1 MRCQTTRS
9 HCEEVLRLRKA
20 LRVGQELVAELV
32 AELAELI
39 GSACPDASVWCD
51 AGGLGDRVDAFMAI
65 TVQEP
70 EKIPSTAPG
79 TTASPGG
86 GE

>member
-1 MRCQTTRS
+1 MSICMRCQVTRS

-20 LRVGQELVAELV
+20 LVAAQTMIV
-32 AELAELI
+32 DMASLI

-51 AGGLGDRVDAFMAI
+51 AGGLGDRVDAFSAI

-70 EKIPSTAPG
+70 EKIPSTTPASP
-79 TTASPGG
+79 ASPGG